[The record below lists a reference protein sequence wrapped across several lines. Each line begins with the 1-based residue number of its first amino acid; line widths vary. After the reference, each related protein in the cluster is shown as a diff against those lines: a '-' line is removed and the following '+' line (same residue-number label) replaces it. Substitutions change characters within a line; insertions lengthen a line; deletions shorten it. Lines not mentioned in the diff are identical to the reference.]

1 MKTGTLHDLRK
12 AIVKEVRKLSSEDK
26 ALMRESFLK
35 HMGLKEEEPLPIAK
49 AAQVK

>member
-1 MKTGTLHDLRK
+1 MNTGTLRDLRK

-35 HMGLKEEEPLPIAK
+35 QMGLKEEEPLPIAK
-49 AAQVK
+49 AAKAK